1 MIDCH
6 IHVVPPGLP
15 GVGALSSVLR
25 GNIESVSRIVS
36 EQMEQSG
43 TQMVCAMGSW
53 PDDNDP
59 VGVNKTLEIAKY
71 VPSLR
76 AIGIL
81 DPIRSADPSHMKAV
95 ERAVQT
101 KQVVAFKVY
110 LGYVHHYAYDPG
122 YYPYYELASR
132 YRIPVF
138 LHTGDNFS
146 PYAKLKYAHPLTIDE
161 IAVDF
166 PHTRFVMCHLGNPWT
181 VDAAEVIYKN
191 MNVWTDLSGM
201 WISGG
206 GGSESE
212 AEDEERLS
220 ARIDIQTKIRTA
232 FRYAERPTRFLYGTD
247 WPLISMRPYAEMIA
261 EAIPKEYHQMV
272 FEENTRTLFLGELH

>member
-6 IHVVPPGLP
+6 IHVVPPNLP
-15 GVGALSSVLR
+15 GVGSLSSVLR

-36 EQMEQSG
+36 EQMELSG

-53 PDDNDP
+53 PDDKDP

-71 VPSLR
+71 VPNLR

-81 DPIRSADPSHMKAV
+81 DPTRSADPSHMKAV
-95 ERAVQT
+95 ERAVQS

-122 YYPYYELASR
+122 YYPYYELASH

-138 LHTGDNFS
+138 FHTGDTFS

-161 IAVDF
+161 VAVDF
-166 PHTRFVMCHLGNPWT
+166 PYARFVMCHLGNPWT

-191 MNVWTDLSGM
+191 MNVWADLSGM
-201 WISGG
+201 WISS
-206 GGSESE
+206 GGSTESPE
-212 AEDEERLS
+212 EDEERRAAL
-220 ARIDIQTKIRTA
+220 ADIQTKIRTA

-261 EAIPKEYHQMV
+261 GAIPEGYHQMV